1 MGMEINAFKQQP
13 QNVSNKTQ
21 QKLELVRKLDSN
33 PNEYSQLEMMILKRF
48 INEAMDDKISVKSFG
63 QLVNTDLRQEYECIY
78 EKTQEIRSMQKE
90 QKHKFDKNT

>member
-33 PNEYSQLEMMILKRF
+33 PNEYSQLEMMILQRF

-63 QLVNTDLRQEYECIY
+63 QLVNTDLRQEY
-78 EKTQEIRSMQKE
+78 
-90 QKHKFDKNT
+90 